1 MTEPQPWQPPAQQGN
16 VWVPGSGG
24 PGYAELALTPGR
36 GPLGTPRDTGACMG
50 LFVITFGL
58 YSLYWYFQVHEE
70 MKRHTGRGLGGTIA
84 LVISVVAGIA
94 MPYLTS
100 NEVGSLYESHGRP
113 KPVSGL
119 TGLWNFP
126 GIFLLVGPI
135 VWFVKTN
142 GALNTYWRNLGAA

>member
-1 MTEPQPWQPPAQQGN
+1 MSEQQPWQPPQQQAN
-16 VWVPGSGG
+16 VWVPGVVG
-24 PGYAELALTPGR
+24 PTASPMALAPGT
-36 GPLGTPRDTGACMG
+36 GPLGKPRGTGACIG
-50 LFVITFGL
+50 LFLITFGF
-58 YSLYWYFQVHEE
+58 YGLYWYFQVHEE
-70 MKRHTGRGLGGTIA
+70 MKQHAGRGLGGTIA

-100 NEVGSLYESHGRP
+100 NEVGSLYESRGQS

-126 GIFLLVGPI
+126 GIFLLVGPL

-142 GALNTYWRNLGAA
+142 GALNTYWRNLGAT